1 MDLSAGHPSGVALLF
16 LVSAVILVLAGI
28 RLARHADV
36 IAAASGLGGVW
47 IGAVLLAGATS
58 LPELSTDLAAVRLGA
73 PDLAAGDLFGS
84 SMANMLILAIVSM
97 VPGAELFR
105 RAALDNGVTA
115 ALAVS
120 LSGTAA
126 VFVMLQLEFTVFGV
140 GLGPLAL
147 AAGYLAGMRVVFE
160 RSDTMRRTAQTVET
174 TTVEPPARGRRVPRR
189 VIVGFAAASLVILVV
204 APVFAASAQA
214 LADIT
219 GLATSLIGTWLVGL
233 ATSLP
238 ELVTSLAA
246 VRLKAYDLAVGNL
259 FGSNAVNMLMFLP
272 LDIAQPGGSIFAAI
286 HPVHALTA
294 VIGIV
299 LMALGH
305 AAIVL
310 RATGHGKL
318 LEPSGAL
325 MMAIYAAGLWLIY
338 LRTRM

>member
-1 MDLSAGHPSGVALLF
+1 M
-16 LVSAVILVLAGI
+16 
-28 RLARHADV
+28 
-36 IAAASGLGGVW
+36 
-47 IGAVLLAGATS
+47 
-58 LPELSTDLAAVRLGA
+58 
-73 PDLAAGDLFGS
+73 
-84 SMANMLILAIVSM
+84 
-97 VPGAELFR
+97 
-105 RAALDNGVTA
+105 
-115 ALAVS
+115 
-120 LSGTAA
+120 
-126 VFVMLQLEFTVFGV
+126 
-140 GLGPLAL
+140 
-147 AAGYLAGMRVVFE
+147 
-160 RSDTMRRTAQTVET
+160 
-174 TTVEPPARGRRVPRR
+174 
-189 VIVGFAAASLVILVV
+189 
-204 APVFAASAQA
+204 
-214 LADIT
+214 
-219 GLATSLIGTWLVGL
+219 GL

>member
-1 MDLSAGHPSGVALLF
+1 M
-16 LVSAVILVLAGI
+16 
-28 RLARHADV
+28 
-36 IAAASGLGGVW
+36 
-47 IGAVLLAGATS
+47 
-58 LPELSTDLAAVRLGA
+58 
-73 PDLAAGDLFGS
+73 
-84 SMANMLILAIVSM
+84 
-97 VPGAELFR
+97 
-105 RAALDNGVTA
+105 
-115 ALAVS
+115 
-120 LSGTAA
+120 
-126 VFVMLQLEFTVFGV
+126 
-140 GLGPLAL
+140 
-147 AAGYLAGMRVVFE
+147 
-160 RSDTMRRTAQTVET
+160 
-174 TTVEPPARGRRVPRR
+174 
-189 VIVGFAAASLVILVV
+189 IVGFAAASLVILVV